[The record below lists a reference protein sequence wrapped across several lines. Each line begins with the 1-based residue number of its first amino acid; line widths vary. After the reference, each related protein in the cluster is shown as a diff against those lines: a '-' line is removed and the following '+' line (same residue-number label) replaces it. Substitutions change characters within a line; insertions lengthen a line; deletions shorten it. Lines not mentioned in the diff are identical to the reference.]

1 VSKNEQTPPPSSHLL
16 GRVLSYLEGSDPKA
30 TSGGERNSELRDA
43 VRKELEA
50 SK

>member
-1 VSKNEQTPPPSSHLL
+1 MSENKTPAPVQHLM
-16 GRVLSYLEGSDPKA
+16 GRILAYLEGSDPN
-30 TSGGERNSELRDA
+30 TSSGGERNSELRDA